1 MSFIVCNGNNEN
13 GQNEG
18 NKSGYLNAKGD
29 IAGTEKDIKRSTSP
43 RRINTGTK
51 NKVSQPLD
59 AKQNGKSNAI
69 SSVGNV
75 QSSTAKK
82 DGKKSFK
89 SVTKANVLGDMSDA
103 FAQYVQQNLNQQ
115 GFRDLSEEEQRV
127 IYNAIKAT
135 LTENKVLETFQTPK
149 PVKSTE
155 KSGSKKKRRHS
166 SNKAP

>member
-18 NKSGYLNAKGD
+18 NKSGHLNAKGD